1 MHLSKQI
8 TPLSQLKAHA
18 SELIRQLDEQSEPL
32 IITQNGKAKV
42 IVQNIHAYEQ
52 TQETLALLK
61 ILALGNRQIE
71 AAQTMNVAESM
82 SAVRSR
88 RQKNP

>member
-18 SELIRQLDEQSEPL
+18 SELIRQLDDQSEPL

-42 IVQNIHAYEQ
+42 IMQNIHAYEQ

-71 AAQTMNVAESM
+71 SGQTMSVSESV
-82 SAVRSR
+82 SAVHSR
-88 RQKNP
+88 RQDKP

>member
-1 MHLSKQI
+1 MPLSKQI

-42 IVQNIHAYEQ
+42 IMQNIHAYEQ

-61 ILALGNRQIE
+61 SLALGNRQIE
-71 AAQTMNVAESM
+71 AGQTMSISESVW
-82 SAVRSR
+82 AVRRR
-88 RQKNP
+88 RQSKP

>member
-8 TPLSQLKAHA
+8 TPLSQLKARA
-18 SELIRQLDEQSEPL
+18 SELIRDLDEQSEPM

-42 IVQNIHAYEQ
+42 VMQNIHAYEQ
-52 TQETLALLK
+52 TQETLSLLK

-71 AAQTMNVAESM
+71 AGQTMSVSDAVAK
-82 SAVRSR
+82 VRNR
-88 RQKNP
+88 RQGDA